1 MAYDNNQEDF
11 PLPKGNQNTS
21 DRKTSNLLPKYFRTP
36 TNTKFLHSTLDQLL
50 NPGTVEK
57 ISAFYGRKTAKA
69 FEIQDNYINEVSDD
83 RQNYQFE
90 PVVVRRDNLN
100 NVVFYKDYVDYINQI
115 KSLSGNVDN
124 HSVLNSQE
132 YYSWNPNID
141 WDKFVNFREYYWLTS
156 GPEVITITGIQ
167 QQIQS
172 TYTVRL
178 ADNLDNYAYVLSP
191 DGLTQNATIKL
202 FKGITYRFDI
212 DTPGMP
218 FTIRTARI
226 LQDSYLYNEGVDQQ
240 NVEQGTIIFTVGV
253 NTPDTLYYV
262 SANDINAYGL
272 IQIDEIIENS
282 EINVEKEIIG
292 KKSFTLTNGLSLS
305 NGMKINFKGNVTP
318 AKYAQ
323 NEWYVEGV
331 GESIQLINEQDFS
344 VPNDIADETLD
355 PFDDKDGFDKDA
367 YDIDD
372 ITADSKDYIVIKKN
386 SLDKNPWT
394 RANKWVHKSVLQA
407 VADYK
412 NITLDVNENL
422 RAKRPIIEFDNGLKL
437 YKFGSVA
444 KPYVDV
450 VDTFTKDVFSDI
462 EGATGY
468 NVDGVDLVDGMRLLV
483 TADPD
488 ILVKNRIFTVK
499 IINFGGD
506 GDPTNKQIS
515 LIEPTDSAPLENEVV
530 LVTNGIVNQGKMF
543 YYDGAS
549 WKEAQ
554 AKTAVNQTPLFDVF
568 DDEGDSF
575 SNSVKYLSTNFL
587 GNKVFSYRVGTGT
600 NDVELGFPLA
610 YRNVN
615 NVGDIVFDF
624 NLLSET
630 FDYQSQDTLVTQSTD
645 IGFLKRYSDRTTFKY
660 VHGWTKAKNFSKQ
673 MVIRQYIASEQV
685 NDFAV
690 DVYNNSGLLNDLILK
705 VYVDNKLLD
714 SNEYQTVSINN
725 ILYVRLNNDL
735 NSDQSIILKT
745 HSDVVK
751 NNQGYYEI
759 PINLESNPLN
769 DNLNDFTFGEVV
781 NHVDSIIEQLNSFEG
796 VNPGSN
802 NLRDLG
808 NLTAYGTKFVQHS
821 APINL
826 SLYHITEKQ
835 VNVVKSVSF
844 AQKEY
849 DKFKKTFLQVAENSG
864 FSGTVREHVDE
875 IMKIINKDKNSNMP
889 FYFSDMV
896 PYGAAKKL
904 TFKVYDNSNI
914 YFALSQQFSMAQL
927 NTKAVQVYLNG
938 EQLYHKINYEFNS
951 DNFCVINTALAVNDL
966 VEIYEYE
973 STNGNYV
980 PSTPTKLGLYPRYKP
995 QIYTDHTLINPVDVI
1010 QGHDGSIIVA
1020 YGDYRDELLLEL
1032 EKRIYN
1038 NIKIEYNKDIRNI
1051 FDFVPGEFRNTGYK
1065 TSNIDQSMSADFIK
1079 WNSMVG
1085 TLDYTNNFFYDG
1097 SNSFTFNHSHMLSF
1111 AGTPLLGFWRA
1122 IYKQAYDTD
1131 RPHSHPWEM
1140 LGFSEQPTWWNTVYG
1155 PAPYTSDNLILW
1167 EDLQNGVIR
1176 EPGKKVVYDS
1186 RFVRPDLLNHLP
1198 VDEDGELLSPVNSNY
1213 AKNLILT
1220 LSSKQFKFGDQ
1231 APVENAWRRS
1241 SNYPFALLKSML
1253 LNRPA
1258 HTMGVNFDA
1267 SRIVKNITD
1276 EIIYTTT
1283 KKRITLKDLVFP
1295 NSRTDENYVLTSG
1308 LVNYISNYIKTDV
1321 LTKYADYQNT
1331 LTELTQQLGFK
1342 VKGFTEKEKF
1352 KLLLD
1357 SRSPLNQSNVFV
1369 PEENY
1374 DIHLNSSS
1382 PIDVLVYSAVI
1393 VEKLPEGFSVKG
1405 YDLTLPEFK
1414 YFAPIKKQNDSVKK
1428 VGGVSKSYV
1437 NWISNKVYGAGQIVQ
1452 YQNQFYQ
1459 AERDHLSGSKFDS
1472 SKFVKLSAL
1481 PIEGGITAVFS
1492 RNFEKET
1499 SVLNYGTVLSTQQ
1512 HVVDFLLG
1520 YSKYLESKGFVFDN
1534 FNQKINAVENWNLSA
1549 QEFMFWTTQ
1558 NWKAGAVLSL
1568 SPAANKIQLK
1578 TSFSVA
1584 DNVFDNFYDY
1594 AVLKADGIKISKE
1607 KLSVVRQNNDFTLSV
1622 KNTSDGIYFV
1632 KIPLIQKE
1640 HVVLIDN
1647 VTVFNDVIYDFAAGY
1662 RQDRIKVIGYVV
1674 GNWNGSLNVPGFM
1687 YDEVKISEW
1696 QPFTDYSMSD
1706 VVKYKQ
1712 FYYSANLNITGSS
1725 TFDFDQWTKLSEKP
1739 VSTLKPNFEYKTN
1752 QFGDFYDL
1760 DTDNFD
1766 VEQQKLAQHLIG
1778 YQKREYLQNIINDD
1792 VAQYKFYQGFLQDKG
1807 TKNALEKLFN
1817 SLASANKDSI
1827 EFYEEWAIRTGQYGA
1842 ATGFDEVEYVLDE
1855 KQFKL
1860 NPQPIKLTND
1870 LNPIDPDFVY
1880 RIKSDETYLKSEN
1893 YNHNPFPEKNILEKY
1908 IKTAG
1913 FVDPNDVDFVLKNY
1927 DDILSIDTAKLKFDQ
1942 YVWIGFFKQSWQ
1954 VYKHIKTDYKVLSV
1968 TEANNLVTVVTD
1980 LYSNVSVDDII
1991 SVSIPQ
1997 QNSKQLFKV
2006 KTVSLDQIVCH
2017 KNGNTVLTV
2026 NDGSSYGYLGTFAS
2040 NKLSNLESINAKAKD
2055 SGGFKNNDLF
2065 WVEDD
2070 NNAEWV
2076 TLKNNKV
2083 WQNHQQIVNFNTDS
2097 MASYGTAMGVDGSNN
2112 VMAVSD
2118 LNLGIY
2124 IYKRGSDSGQFTL
2137 RQVID
2142 VPQNIWTGNADFGA
2156 SLDISADGKYIVVG
2170 APKASQVRSYY
2181 KGNYSTITAYD
2192 VDDIVKHKEQ
2202 LWKVVNPV
2210 LGQDPSVD
2218 FTTFDAASFWSE
2230 VEFDAG
2236 INVYPTIKQMITGNY
2251 SIAGVS
2257 TDHLLIRAGTQ
2268 QYRGSAVGDTLVL
2281 YWNNLTTEYP
2291 TGNTPFNGTATGI
2304 DKTFIDGSHTIQ
2316 EKVDEIINIDLTLLT
2331 PTVGDTLSTE
2341 DADGEVVYV
2350 FSQGTQSIIY
2360 LSNVNGNFA
2369 DSDQIKL
2376 GVFPVGDYTR
2386 VIAEDYDLTL
2396 AGWWLINIPSPGTV
2410 SAQADSKKSLVIRD
2424 IIKAGDPRSAQLYFN
2439 SLDTQVSQTLSV
2451 PTISTEAS
2459 QISIL
2464 SYRANFNVLDD
2475 LTSTEIPSATVPLS
2489 ILDSRYMI
2497 RAPKLLSDTKT
2508 AGNTVGVWL
2517 NTIRTGAP
2525 LTVYEPTDLDLTF
2538 VDINDDQKLIDD
2550 VWDGFLQTQAVP
2562 DGLGKFYI
2570 PSIGDTVQDAA
2581 TSNSAEVTYVKVIAF
2596 NILQIYIK
2604 NKTGAFSLGS
2614 EFGAPANLTLIGSPN
2629 RTVGVIQRSELGDA
2643 VVGKLFVFD
2652 HGSVLQPTTNSAY
2665 HYVNDLEYYL
2675 YDEITQDGVS
2685 RAASVPSRI
2694 NRDYQQVFNIPAGLG
2709 YTSALTNQGL
2719 FLVYERL
2726 TNGNYA
2732 LTSSYLVP
2740 EMNNGTNLGLK
2751 TVLRQH
2757 NAVTTLYVSS
2767 AATLTDTG
2775 KIYFIKKS
2783 STQNWNLS
2791 VDPNYT
2797 GLFDTNSV
2805 YRTNDLIAYNDII
2818 YKSLTNQGPSSFVST
2833 FWQPQTEGIDYQ
2845 GYVPHDPND
2854 DSTPTLEGDSTIN
2867 ISQLQNFGSA
2877 FDVNDSG
2884 SVLAVSVIDFID
2896 SSSPTQNKVVIY
2908 RLVNGRYQY
2917 SQTLI
2922 SPDSGEDNTDFANAV
2937 AVSNDGMF
2945 IAVGSPQA
2953 DQTATDGGVV
2963 YVFKQTNGVYVNT
2976 QTLTSPQPQTTE
2988 KFGTNLDFDGDT
3000 LAISSLN
3007 GDMEINFSLD
3017 NNNTYFD
3024 AGATTFN
3031 NKLLD
3036 TGSVY
3041 VYENFNNVFVF
3052 ADEFSVNDQDLV
3064 NFGKNIKIN
3073 NNHVYA
3079 SLSNYLNDHSSP
3091 YTEGLIFD
3099 FRKPNLTQTWNAH
3112 KTPVMSVDVDKI
3124 KEIFLYN
3131 TKNNKLLQKLD
3142 YIDPIQGK
3150 IAGIAEQELYYKTYY
3165 DPAVYTVG
3173 ISGLSIDAQ
3182 NSWHKEQVGRLWWD
3196 LSTVKF
3202 YDANQGNIIFTTNY
3216 WNKIFPGSS
3225 IDVYEWVESKY
3236 LPTEWNNLSDTKQGI
3251 VLGISGTTKYNNSV
3265 YVSKQVYDFISN
3277 SFSNRYYYW
3286 VKNKKTLPNTDNR
3299 KLSAYEVFQLIEDPK
3314 KQGYKFVSLLSK
3326 NQFAVNNIDNFLENK
3341 DIAINFKIW
3350 TIKNQDIN
3358 IHNEFQLISEGIPYS
3373 KPKKEI
3379 EAVWFN
3385 SLIGYDEQF
3394 RSVPDENLSFKYKY
3408 GTLRKPRQGWFV
3420 NRIEALKQV
3429 IERVNAVCKTN
3440 LITDTRDISRLNEF
3454 EESPSTITRLYDLT
3468 KDTLADLSFVG
3479 TANIEQA
3486 VLIPVIQNN
3495 KIVDVSIVNPG
3506 RGYRVIPTYKIID
3519 SSGSGAE
3526 LEFEI
3531 NISGQITSV
3540 TVNKQGSNYS
3550 ANTRIEVRKFSVLI
3564 QSDSKIGNKWS
3575 IHQWD
3580 ADLLEWQRILSQKY
3594 NVNQHWSYD
3603 DWYSVGYSKFTEV
3616 NHTVSDSYKLL
3627 LINDEL
3633 GDIVKIENVGTGGW
3647 VLLEKID
3654 NQNDV
3659 DYTINYKTIGR
3670 QNGTVQFS
3678 NSLYDFSQST
3688 VGFNSTSYDVT
3699 VYDNQPITETRI
3711 ILETLRDNIFVD
3723 ELEVEYNKLFF
3734 SSLRYVFSEQSF
3746 VDWAFKTS
3754 FVKAQHNVGELNQR
3768 VVYKNDNLS
3777 NYQDYIN
3784 EVKPYKTKV
3793 REYISAYESI
3803 DNSRVNV
3810 TDFDLPATY
3819 DPVSKK
3825 IVVSYAK
3832 VINDQIANS
3841 NITSIYPNKHWLDNV
3856 GFKVTTIKISNVGSG
3871 YLGTPTITITGGGGT
3886 GATAKAFV
3894 SNGRLTHIQIVDS
3907 GSGYLSAPTVNI
3919 SGSLSTTGVAGQA
3932 VAILGDSLIKSTHIR
3947 VKFDRTTGT
3956 LLISNLTRTETFV
3969 GTGNQL
3975 TYSLKWPI
3983 NLKSSKVKVIVN
3995 QRPALFS
4002 EYVYSNE
4009 EDNTKSYLRTQGR
4022 VTFEQPPALGS
4033 AIQIQYEIDANV
4045 LQTQDR
4051 VNHLYEPITGML
4063 GNDLAQLI
4071 EGIDY
4076 GGVEVRSLS
4085 FGGGTGWDSE
4095 PYFTTTWDTYD
4106 TTYEDEVFRLDGST
4120 NTFNLSQ
4127 ALSAGAIYNIYK
4139 NGVRIDD
4146 PNYGTAQPVTNPNAL
4161 MKTIQGD
4168 GSTTVIQID
4177 EQLIPTVANDLI
4189 VIRKSTSDGSFLPD
4203 PDAYDTLL
4211 QGGDLAYNTATGILS
4226 QDIIV
4231 DGDGFVTPTTSKG
4244 PEELVPGQVLDTV
4257 DIQVYDRS
4265 GETGSRINS
4274 YNYLGDSSTSV
4285 FAIDSL
4291 PQSQEGVFVKVNNQ
4305 ILDNSAFTTNFANK
4319 TVVLNSVPANNAQI
4333 NIITMSMNGEK
4344 IVDTD
4349 VFTGDGSTFIFVT
4362 RAKFNINQSSFVKVN
4377 GQTATYVLE
4386 ETDSGYQYVNKTLIR
4401 FAVPPAVGSVITYV
4415 IYSSVNKTFSEVTY
4429 DEFTGDGSTIV
4440 YDLSQTPFN
4449 QEPLTHNVIVK
4460 VGNNILNA
4468 GYNERFNVTAVREY
4482 TLKSWQQ
4489 PFGSVLRTDVRAFLN
4504 GVELNSVEY
4513 RWESSNSSVVLEAGI
4528 GTVGD
4533 ILKVYVIS
4541 DGDYVIGGSGGYTL
4555 TLDTAPTLGQTI
4567 KVWQFTNHDV
4577 LQIERTNYDIIAR
4590 DTLVVDSNNYFEYQ
4604 NLTNGIVRLRQSAV
4618 DAQYVWVAINGTVLS
4633 PSVDY
4638 KVSNDQQTLKIKS
4651 TIQANDVIDIIHFT
4665 APKYVSKFGFRQFK
4679 DMLNR
4684 THYKRLGNDNKYYLT
4699 QTLYWYS
4706 QEIFLSD
4713 TVGLTEPNVSLGRPG
4728 VLFIDGERIEYFLLF
4743 ADRVGQLRRGTL
4755 GTGVKND
4762 YESGTEVFDQSAFQ
4776 TVPYKDETITEIFTS
4791 DGSTENITLSWIP
4804 QSVNE
4809 FEVFVAGRR
4818 LRKNSIRSYN
4828 ATLGMDSPEA
4838 DVILPAEFSVS
4849 GTSTICTLL
4858 VAPPVNTKI
4867 IVVRRIGKLWNNS
4880 TPLSQT
4886 ENDIA
4891 RFLRAKEVSLP
4902 Q

>member
-331 GESIQLINEQDFS
+331 GESIQLINEQDFA
-344 VPNDIADETLD
+344 VPNDIADETLES
-355 PFDDKDGFDKDA
+355 FDDLGFDKNT
-367 YDIDD
+367 YDIED

-488 ILVKNRIFTVK
+488 ILVKNRIFIVK

-530 LVTNGIVNQGKMF
+530 LVTNGTVNQGKMF
-543 YYDGAS
+543 YYDGTS

-600 NDVELGFPLA
+600 NDIELGFPLA

-705 VYVDNKLLD
+705 VYLDNKLLD

-745 HSDVVK
+745 HSDAVK

-951 DNFCVINTALAVNDL
+951 DNFCVINTALAENDL

-973 STNGNYV
+973 NTNGNYV

-995 QIYTDHTLINPVDVI
+995 EIYTDHTLINPVDVI

-1176 EPGKKVVYDS
+1176 EPDKKVVYDP
-1186 RFVRPDLLNHLP
+1186 RFVRTDLLNHLP
-1198 VDEDGELLSPVNSNY
+1198 VNEDGELLSPINSNY

-1295 NSRTDENYVLTSG
+1295 NNRTDENYVLTSG

-1414 YFAPIKKQNDSVKK
+1414 YFVPIKKQNDSVKK

-1437 NWISNKVYGAGQIVQ
+1437 SWISNKVYGAGQIVQ

-1459 AERDHLSGSKFDS
+1459 TERDHLSGSKFDS
-1472 SKFVKLSAL
+1472 SKFVKLSSL

-1499 SVLNYGTVLSTQQ
+1499 SVLNYGTVLPTQQ

-1558 NWKAGAVLSL
+1558 NWKTGAVLSL

-2097 MASYGTAMGVDGSNN
+2097 MASYGTAMSVDGSNN

-2192 VDDIVKHKEQ
+2192 VGDIVKHKEQ

-2236 INVYPTIKQMITGNY
+2236 TNVYPTIKQMITGNY

-2257 TDHLLIRAGTQ
+2257 TDHLLIRAGTD

-2304 DKTFIDGSHTIQ
+2304 DKTFIDGAHTIQ

-2424 IIKAGDPRSAQLYFN
+2424 IIKAGDPRTAFLYFN
-2439 SLDTQVSQTLSV
+2439 SLDTQQSQSV
-2451 PTISTEAS
+2451 LPTIITPAS
-2459 QISIL
+2459 Q
-2464 SYRANFNVLDD
+2464 
-2475 LTSTEIPSATVPLS
+2475 LS
-2489 ILDSRYMI
+2489 ILTYDKQFTIPGYSAFTGSIDDSRYLI
-2497 RAPKLLSDTKT
+2497 RAPKAMSDVLPT
-2508 AGNTVGVWL
+2508 ATYDEVGVWF
-2517 NTIRTGAP
+2517 NTIQTGVP
-2525 LTVYEPTDLDLTF
+2525 LSVTEPTALDLPF
-2538 VDINDDQKLIDD
+2538 EDLNGVKEIID
-2550 VWDGFLQTQAVP
+2550 VWNGFLRVLAQP
-2562 DGLGKFYI
+2562 DGLGTFYV
-2570 PSIGDTVQDAA
+2570 PTVGDTVQDSA
-2581 TSNSAEVTYVKVIAF
+2581 TGSQAEVTYVKVVGF
-2596 NILQIYIK
+2596 NVLQIYVK
-2604 NKTGAFSLGS
+2604 NKTGSFSAGTD
-2614 EFGAPANLTLIGSPN
+2614 FGIPVNLTLIGTPN
-2629 RTVGVIQRSELGDA
+2629 RTVGVIQRSELEDA
-2643 VVGKLFVFD
+2643 VVGSLFVFD
-2652 HGSVLQPTTNSAY
+2652 QGSALVPTSNSAY
-2665 HYVNDLEYYL
+2665 HYLNGLEYYL
-2675 YDEITQDGVS
+2675 YQDITQDGVS

-2694 NRDYQQVFNIPAGLG
+2694 NRDYEQVFNIPAGLG

-2740 EMNNGTNLGLK
+2740 NMNNGTNLGLK

-2767 AATLTDTG
+2767 AATATDTG
-2775 KIYFIKKS
+2775 KIYFVKKS

-2797 GLFDTNSV
+2797 GLFDISSV
-2805 YRTNDLIAYNDII
+2805 YRTNDLIAYNNII
-2818 YKSLTNQGPSSFVST
+2818 YKSLTNQGPSNFVST

-2867 ISQLQNFGSA
+2867 ISQLQNFGST

-3017 NNNTYFD
+3017 TNNTYFD

-3036 TGSVY
+3036 TGSIY

-3286 VKNKKTLPNTDNR
+3286 VKNKKTLPNIDSR

-3341 DIAINFKIW
+3341 DTAINFKIW

-3429 IERVNAVCKTN
+3429 IERANAICKIN

-3506 RGYRVIPTYKIID
+3506 RGYRVVPTYKIID
-3519 SSGSGAE
+3519 SSGAGSGAE

-3550 ANTRIEVRKFSVLI
+3550 DNTRIEVRKFSVLI
-3564 QSDSKIGNKWS
+3564 QSDSEIGNKWS

-3594 NVNQHWSYD
+3594 NVNQHWNYD

-3654 NQNDV
+3654 NQHDV

-3678 NSLYDFSQST
+3678 NSLYNFSQST

-3841 NITSIYPNKHWLDNV
+3841 NITSTYPNKHWLDNV

-4127 ALSAGAIYNIYK
+4127 ALSAGSIYNIYK

-4168 GSTTVIQID
+4168 GSTTVIQIN
-4177 EQLIPTVANDLI
+4177 EQLIPTVANDVI

-4211 QGGDLAYNTATGILS
+4211 TGGDLAYNTATGILS

-4274 YNYLGDSSTSV
+4274 YNYLGNGSTAV

-4305 ILDNSAFTTNFANK
+4305 ILDNSDFTTNFVNK

-4333 NIITMSMNGEK
+4333 NIITMSINGEK

-4401 FAVPPAVGSVITYV
+4401 FAVPPAAGSVITYV
-4415 IYSSVNKTFSEVTY
+4415 IYSSVSKTFSEVTY

-4440 YDLSQTPFN
+4440 YDLNQTPFN

-4482 TLKSWQQ
+4482 ALKSWQQ

-4513 RWESSNSSVVLEAGI
+4513 RWESANSSVVLETGI

-4541 DGDYVIGGSGGYTL
+4541 DGDYVIEGSGGYTL

-4699 QTLYWYS
+4699 QTLHWYS
-4706 QEIFLSD
+4706 QEILLSD

-4755 GTGVKND
+4755 GTGVKNN

-4818 LRKNSIRSYN
+4818 LRKNSIRSYD

-4838 DVILPAEFSVS
+4838 DVILPAEFNVS

>member
-1 MAYDNNQEDF
+1 
-11 PLPKGNQNTS
+11 
-21 DRKTSNLLPKYFRTP
+21 
-36 TNTKFLHSTLDQLL
+36 
-50 NPGTVEK
+50 
-57 ISAFYGRKTAKA
+57 
-69 FEIQDNYINEVSDD
+69 
-83 RQNYQFE
+83 
-90 PVVVRRDNLN
+90 
-100 NVVFYKDYVDYINQI
+100 
-115 KSLSGNVDN
+115 
-124 HSVLNSQE
+124 
-132 YYSWNPNID
+132 
-141 WDKFVNFREYYWLTS
+141 
-156 GPEVITITGIQ
+156 
-167 QQIQS
+167 
-172 TYTVRL
+172 
-178 ADNLDNYAYVLSP
+178 
-191 DGLTQNATIKL
+191 
-202 FKGITYRFDI
+202 
-212 DTPGMP
+212 
-218 FTIRTARI
+218 
-226 LQDSYLYNEGVDQQ
+226 
-240 NVEQGTIIFTVGV
+240 
-253 NTPDTLYYV
+253 
-262 SANDINAYGL
+262 
-272 IQIDEIIENS
+272 
-282 EINVEKEIIG
+282 
-292 KKSFTLTNGLSLS
+292 
-305 NGMKINFKGNVTP
+305 
-318 AKYAQ
+318 
-323 NEWYVEGV
+323 
-331 GESIQLINEQDFS
+331 
-344 VPNDIADETLD
+344 
-355 PFDDKDGFDKDA
+355 
-367 YDIDD
+367 
-372 ITADSKDYIVIKKN
+372 
-386 SLDKNPWT
+386 
-394 RANKWVHKSVLQA
+394 
-407 VADYK
+407 
-412 NITLDVNENL
+412 
-422 RAKRPIIEFDNGLKL
+422 
-437 YKFGSVA
+437 
-444 KPYVDV
+444 
-450 VDTFTKDVFSDI
+450 
-462 EGATGY
+462 
-468 NVDGVDLVDGMRLLV
+468 
-483 TADPD
+483 
-488 ILVKNRIFTVK
+488 
-499 IINFGGD
+499 
-506 GDPTNKQIS
+506 
-515 LIEPTDSAPLENEVV
+515 
-530 LVTNGIVNQGKMF
+530 
-543 YYDGAS
+543 
-549 WKEAQ
+549 
-554 AKTAVNQTPLFDVF
+554 
-568 DDEGDSF
+568 
-575 SNSVKYLSTNFL
+575 
-587 GNKVFSYRVGTGT
+587 
-600 NDVELGFPLA
+600 
-610 YRNVN
+610 
-615 NVGDIVFDF
+615 
-624 NLLSET
+624 
-630 FDYQSQDTLVTQSTD
+630 
-645 IGFLKRYSDRTTFKY
+645 
-660 VHGWTKAKNFSKQ
+660 
-673 MVIRQYIASEQV
+673 
-685 NDFAV
+685 
-690 DVYNNSGLLNDLILK
+690 
-705 VYVDNKLLD
+705 
-714 SNEYQTVSINN
+714 
-725 ILYVRLNNDL
+725 
-735 NSDQSIILKT
+735 
-745 HSDVVK
+745 
-751 NNQGYYEI
+751 
-759 PINLESNPLN
+759 
-769 DNLNDFTFGEVV
+769 
-781 NHVDSIIEQLNSFEG
+781 
-796 VNPGSN
+796 
-802 NLRDLG
+802 
-808 NLTAYGTKFVQHS
+808 
-821 APINL
+821 
-826 SLYHITEKQ
+826 
-835 VNVVKSVSF
+835 
-844 AQKEY
+844 
-849 DKFKKTFLQVAENSG
+849 
-864 FSGTVREHVDE
+864 
-875 IMKIINKDKNSNMP
+875 
-889 FYFSDMV
+889 
-896 PYGAAKKL
+896 
-904 TFKVYDNSNI
+904 
-914 YFALSQQFSMAQL
+914 
-927 NTKAVQVYLNG
+927 
-938 EQLYHKINYEFNS
+938 
-951 DNFCVINTALAVNDL
+951 
-966 VEIYEYE
+966 
-973 STNGNYV
+973 
-980 PSTPTKLGLYPRYKP
+980 
-995 QIYTDHTLINPVDVI
+995 
-1010 QGHDGSIIVA
+1010 
-1020 YGDYRDELLLEL
+1020 
-1032 EKRIYN
+1032 
-1038 NIKIEYNKDIRNI
+1038 
-1051 FDFVPGEFRNTGYK
+1051 
-1065 TSNIDQSMSADFIK
+1065 
-1079 WNSMVG
+1079 
-1085 TLDYTNNFFYDG
+1085 
-1097 SNSFTFNHSHMLSF
+1097 
-1111 AGTPLLGFWRA
+1111 
-1122 IYKQAYDTD
+1122 
-1131 RPHSHPWEM
+1131 
-1140 LGFSEQPTWWNTVYG
+1140 VYG

-1176 EPGKKVVYDS
+1176 EPGKKVVYDP
-1186 RFVRPDLLNHLP
+1186 RFVRTDLLNHLP
-1198 VDEDGELLSPVNSNY
+1198 VNEDGELLSPINSNY

-1437 NWISNKVYGAGQIVQ
+1437 SWISNKVYGAGQIVQ

-1472 SKFVKLSAL
+1472 SKFVKLSSL

-1499 SVLNYGTVLSTQQ
+1499 SVLNYGTVLPTQQ

-1534 FNQKINAVENWNLSA
+1534 FNQEINAVENWNLSA

-1558 NWKAGAVLSL
+1558 NWKSGAVLSL

-1712 FYYSANLNITGSS
+1712 FYYSANLNVTGSS

-1913 FVDPNDVDFVLKNY
+1913 FVDPNDVDFILKNY

-2026 NDGSSYGYLGTFAS
+2026 NDGSSHGYLGTFVS
-2040 NKLSNLESINAKAKD
+2040 NKLSNLESINAKAQD

-2097 MASYGTAMGVDGSNN
+2097 MASYGTAMSVDGSNN

-2192 VDDIVKHKEQ
+2192 VGDIVKHKEQ

-2236 INVYPTIKQMITGNY
+2236 TNVYPTIKQMITGNY
-2251 SIAGVS
+2251 SVAGVS
-2257 TDHLLIRAGTQ
+2257 TDHLLIRAGSQ

-2304 DKTFIDGSHTIQ
+2304 DKTFIDGAHTIQ

-2396 AGWWLINIPSPGTV
+2396 TGWWLINIPSPGTV

-2424 IIKAGDPRSAQLYFN
+2424 IIKAGDPRTAFLYFN
-2439 SLDTQVSQTLSV
+2439 SLDTQQSQSV
-2451 PTISTEAS
+2451 LPTIITPAS
-2459 QISIL
+2459 Q
-2464 SYRANFNVLDD
+2464 
-2475 LTSTEIPSATVPLS
+2475 LS
-2489 ILDSRYMI
+2489 ILTYDKQFTIPGYSAFTGSIDDSRYLI
-2497 RAPKLLSDTKT
+2497 RAPKAMSDVLPT
-2508 AGNTVGVWL
+2508 ATYDEVGVWF
-2517 NTIRTGAP
+2517 NTIQTGVP
-2525 LTVYEPTDLDLTF
+2525 LSVTEPTALDLPF
-2538 VDINDDQKLIDD
+2538 EDLNGVKEIID
-2550 VWDGFLQTQAVP
+2550 VWNGFLRVLAQP
-2562 DGLGKFYI
+2562 DGLGTFYV
-2570 PSIGDTVQDAA
+2570 PTVGDTVQDDA
-2581 TSNSAEVTYVKVIAF
+2581 TGSQAEVTYVKVVGF
-2596 NILQIYIK
+2596 NVLQIYVK
-2604 NKTGAFSLGS
+2604 NKTGSFSVGTD
-2614 EFGAPANLTLIGSPN
+2614 FGPPVNLTLIGTPN
-2629 RTVGVIQRSELGDA
+2629 RTVGVIQRSELEDA
-2643 VVGKLFVFD
+2643 VVGSLFVFD
-2652 HGSVLQPTTNSAY
+2652 QGSALVPTSNSAY
-2665 HYVNDLEYYL
+2665 HFINGLEYYL
-2675 YDEITQDGVS
+2675 YQDITQDGVS

-2694 NRDYQQVFNIPAGLG
+2694 NRDYEQVFNIPAGLG

-2719 FLVYERL
+2719 FLIYERL

-2740 EMNNGTNLGLK
+2740 NMNNGTNLGLK
-2751 TVLRQH
+2751 TILRQH

-2767 AATLTDTG
+2767 AATATDTG
-2775 KIYFIKKS
+2775 KIYFVKKS

-2797 GLFDTNSV
+2797 GLFDISSV
-2805 YRTNDLIAYNDII
+2805 YRTNDLIAYNNII

-2867 ISQLQNFGSA
+2867 ISQLQNFGST

-3017 NNNTYFD
+3017 TNNTYFD

-3036 TGSVY
+3036 TGSIY

-3236 LPTEWNNLSDTKQGI
+3236 LPTEWNNLSETKQGI

-3286 VKNKKTLPNTDNR
+3286 VKNKKTLPNIDSR

-3394 RSVPDENLSFKYKY
+3394 RSVPDEDLSFKYKY

-3429 IERVNAVCKTN
+3429 IERANAVCKTN

-3506 RGYRVIPTYKIID
+3506 RGYRVVPTYKIID
-3519 SSGSGAE
+3519 SPGTGSGAE

-3564 QSDSKIGNKWS
+3564 QSDSEISNKWS

-3678 NSLYDFSQST
+3678 NSLYNFSQST

-3832 VINDQIANS
+3832 VINDQITNS
-3841 NITSIYPNKHWLDNV
+3841 NITSTYPNKHWLDNV

-3956 LLISNLTRTETFV
+3956 LLISNLTKTETFV

-4022 VTFEQPPALGS
+4022 ITFEQPPALGS

-4051 VNHLYEPITGML
+4051 VNHLYEPTVGML

-4168 GSTTVIQID
+4168 GSTTVIQIN
-4177 EQLIPTVANDLI
+4177 EQLIPTVANDVI

-4285 FAIDSL
+4285 FAIDAL

-4305 ILDNSAFTTNFANK
+4305 ILDNSSFTTNFANK

-4401 FAVPPAVGSVITYV
+4401 FAVPPAAGSVITYV
-4415 IYSSVNKTFSEVTY
+4415 IYSSVSKTFSEVTY

-4482 TLKSWQQ
+4482 ALKSWQQ

-4513 RWESSNSSVVLEAGI
+4513 RWESVNSSVVLEAGI

-4567 KVWQFTNHDV
+4567 KVWQFTNHDM

-4638 KVSNDQQTLKIKS
+4638 KVFNDQQTLKIKS

-4699 QTLYWYS
+4699 QTLHWYS
-4706 QEIFLSD
+4706 QEILLSD

-4755 GTGVKND
+4755 GTGVKNN
-4762 YESGTEVFDQSAFQ
+4762 YEIGTEVFDQSAFQ

>member
-11 PLPKGNQNTS
+11 PLPKDNQNTS

-331 GESIQLINEQDFS
+331 GESIQLTNEQDFA

-355 PFDDKDGFDKDA
+355 PFDDKDGFDKNT

-705 VYVDNKLLD
+705 VYVDNKLLN

-875 IMKIINKDKNSNMP
+875 IMKIINKDKNNNMP

-951 DNFCVINTALAVNDL
+951 DNFCVINTALAENDL

-1140 LGFSEQPTWWNTVYG
+1140 LGFSEQPTWWDTVYG

-1176 EPGKKVVYDS
+1176 EPGKKVVYDP
-1186 RFVRPDLLNHLP
+1186 RFVRTDLLNHLP

-1459 AERDHLSGSKFDS
+1459 TERDHLSGSKFDS

-1558 NWKAGAVLSL
+1558 NWKSGAVLSL

-1687 YDEVKISEW
+1687 YDEVKISDW

-1739 VSTLKPNFEYKTN
+1739 VST
-1752 QFGDFYDL
+1752 
-1760 DTDNFD
+1760 
-1766 VEQQKLAQHLIG
+1766 
-1778 YQKREYLQNIINDD
+1778 
-1792 VAQYKFYQGFLQDKG
+1792 
-1807 TKNALEKLFN
+1807 
-1817 SLASANKDSI
+1817 
-1827 EFYEEWAIRTGQYGA
+1827 
-1842 ATGFDEVEYVLDE
+1842 
-1855 KQFKL
+1855 
-1860 NPQPIKLTND
+1860 
-1870 LNPIDPDFVY
+1870 
-1880 RIKSDETYLKSEN
+1880 
-1893 YNHNPFPEKNILEKY
+1893 
-1908 IKTAG
+1908 
-1913 FVDPNDVDFVLKNY
+1913 
-1927 DDILSIDTAKLKFDQ
+1927 
-1942 YVWIGFFKQSWQ
+1942 
-1954 VYKHIKTDYKVLSV
+1954 
-1968 TEANNLVTVVTD
+1968 
-1980 LYSNVSVDDII
+1980 
-1991 SVSIPQ
+1991 
-1997 QNSKQLFKV
+1997 
-2006 KTVSLDQIVCH
+2006 
-2017 KNGNTVLTV
+2017 
-2026 NDGSSYGYLGTFAS
+2026 
-2040 NKLSNLESINAKAKD
+2040 
-2055 SGGFKNNDLF
+2055 
-2065 WVEDD
+2065 
-2070 NNAEWV
+2070 
-2076 TLKNNKV
+2076 
-2083 WQNHQQIVNFNTDS
+2083 
-2097 MASYGTAMGVDGSNN
+2097 
-2112 VMAVSD
+2112 
-2118 LNLGIY
+2118 
-2124 IYKRGSDSGQFTL
+2124 
-2137 RQVID
+2137 
-2142 VPQNIWTGNADFGA
+2142 
-2156 SLDISADGKYIVVG
+2156 
-2170 APKASQVRSYY
+2170 
-2181 KGNYSTITAYD
+2181 
-2192 VDDIVKHKEQ
+2192 
-2202 LWKVVNPV
+2202 
-2210 LGQDPSVD
+2210 
-2218 FTTFDAASFWSE
+2218 
-2230 VEFDAG
+2230 
-2236 INVYPTIKQMITGNY
+2236 
-2251 SIAGVS
+2251 
-2257 TDHLLIRAGTQ
+2257 
-2268 QYRGSAVGDTLVL
+2268 
-2281 YWNNLTTEYP
+2281 
-2291 TGNTPFNGTATGI
+2291 
-2304 DKTFIDGSHTIQ
+2304 
-2316 EKVDEIINIDLTLLT
+2316 
-2331 PTVGDTLSTE
+2331 
-2341 DADGEVVYV
+2341 
-2350 FSQGTQSIIY
+2350 
-2360 LSNVNGNFA
+2360 
-2369 DSDQIKL
+2369 
-2376 GVFPVGDYTR
+2376 
-2386 VIAEDYDLTL
+2386 
-2396 AGWWLINIPSPGTV
+2396 
-2410 SAQADSKKSLVIRD
+2410 
-2424 IIKAGDPRSAQLYFN
+2424 
-2439 SLDTQVSQTLSV
+2439 
-2451 PTISTEAS
+2451 
-2459 QISIL
+2459 
-2464 SYRANFNVLDD
+2464 
-2475 LTSTEIPSATVPLS
+2475 
-2489 ILDSRYMI
+2489 
-2497 RAPKLLSDTKT
+2497 
-2508 AGNTVGVWL
+2508 
-2517 NTIRTGAP
+2517 
-2525 LTVYEPTDLDLTF
+2525 
-2538 VDINDDQKLIDD
+2538 
-2550 VWDGFLQTQAVP
+2550 
-2562 DGLGKFYI
+2562 
-2570 PSIGDTVQDAA
+2570 
-2581 TSNSAEVTYVKVIAF
+2581 
-2596 NILQIYIK
+2596 
-2604 NKTGAFSLGS
+2604 
-2614 EFGAPANLTLIGSPN
+2614 
-2629 RTVGVIQRSELGDA
+2629 
-2643 VVGKLFVFD
+2643 
-2652 HGSVLQPTTNSAY
+2652 
-2665 HYVNDLEYYL
+2665 
-2675 YDEITQDGVS
+2675 
-2685 RAASVPSRI
+2685 
-2694 NRDYQQVFNIPAGLG
+2694 
-2709 YTSALTNQGL
+2709 
-2719 FLVYERL
+2719 
-2726 TNGNYA
+2726 
-2732 LTSSYLVP
+2732 
-2740 EMNNGTNLGLK
+2740 
-2751 TVLRQH
+2751 
-2757 NAVTTLYVSS
+2757 
-2767 AATLTDTG
+2767 
-2775 KIYFIKKS
+2775 
-2783 STQNWNLS
+2783 
-2791 VDPNYT
+2791 
-2797 GLFDTNSV
+2797 
-2805 YRTNDLIAYNDII
+2805 
-2818 YKSLTNQGPSSFVST
+2818 
-2833 FWQPQTEGIDYQ
+2833 
-2845 GYVPHDPND
+2845 
-2854 DSTPTLEGDSTIN
+2854 
-2867 ISQLQNFGSA
+2867 
-2877 FDVNDSG
+2877 
-2884 SVLAVSVIDFID
+2884 
-2896 SSSPTQNKVVIY
+2896 
-2908 RLVNGRYQY
+2908 
-2917 SQTLI
+2917 
-2922 SPDSGEDNTDFANAV
+2922 
-2937 AVSNDGMF
+2937 
-2945 IAVGSPQA
+2945 
-2953 DQTATDGGVV
+2953 
-2963 YVFKQTNGVYVNT
+2963 
-2976 QTLTSPQPQTTE
+2976 
-2988 KFGTNLDFDGDT
+2988 
-3000 LAISSLN
+3000 
-3007 GDMEINFSLD
+3007 
-3017 NNNTYFD
+3017 
-3024 AGATTFN
+3024 
-3031 NKLLD
+3031 
-3036 TGSVY
+3036 
-3041 VYENFNNVFVF
+3041 
-3052 ADEFSVNDQDLV
+3052 
-3064 NFGKNIKIN
+3064 
-3073 NNHVYA
+3073 
-3079 SLSNYLNDHSSP
+3079 
-3091 YTEGLIFD
+3091 
-3099 FRKPNLTQTWNAH
+3099 
-3112 KTPVMSVDVDKI
+3112 
-3124 KEIFLYN
+3124 
-3131 TKNNKLLQKLD
+3131 
-3142 YIDPIQGK
+3142 
-3150 IAGIAEQELYYKTYY
+3150 
-3165 DPAVYTVG
+3165 
-3173 ISGLSIDAQ
+3173 
-3182 NSWHKEQVGRLWWD
+3182 
-3196 LSTVKF
+3196 
-3202 YDANQGNIIFTTNY
+3202 
-3216 WNKIFPGSS
+3216 
-3225 IDVYEWVESKY
+3225 
-3236 LPTEWNNLSDTKQGI
+3236 
-3251 VLGISGTTKYNNSV
+3251 
-3265 YVSKQVYDFISN
+3265 
-3277 SFSNRYYYW
+3277 
-3286 VKNKKTLPNTDNR
+3286 
-3299 KLSAYEVFQLIEDPK
+3299 
-3314 KQGYKFVSLLSK
+3314 
-3326 NQFAVNNIDNFLENK
+3326 
-3341 DIAINFKIW
+3341 
-3350 TIKNQDIN
+3350 
-3358 IHNEFQLISEGIPYS
+3358 
-3373 KPKKEI
+3373 
-3379 EAVWFN
+3379 
-3385 SLIGYDEQF
+3385 
-3394 RSVPDENLSFKYKY
+3394 
-3408 GTLRKPRQGWFV
+3408 
-3420 NRIEALKQV
+3420 
-3429 IERVNAVCKTN
+3429 
-3440 LITDTRDISRLNEF
+3440 
-3454 EESPSTITRLYDLT
+3454 
-3468 KDTLADLSFVG
+3468 
-3479 TANIEQA
+3479 
-3486 VLIPVIQNN
+3486 
-3495 KIVDVSIVNPG
+3495 
-3506 RGYRVIPTYKIID
+3506 
-3519 SSGSGAE
+3519 
-3526 LEFEI
+3526 
-3531 NISGQITSV
+3531 
-3540 TVNKQGSNYS
+3540 
-3550 ANTRIEVRKFSVLI
+3550 
-3564 QSDSKIGNKWS
+3564 
-3575 IHQWD
+3575 
-3580 ADLLEWQRILSQKY
+3580 
-3594 NVNQHWSYD
+3594 
-3603 DWYSVGYSKFTEV
+3603 
-3616 NHTVSDSYKLL
+3616 
-3627 LINDEL
+3627 
-3633 GDIVKIENVGTGGW
+3633 
-3647 VLLEKID
+3647 
-3654 NQNDV
+3654 
-3659 DYTINYKTIGR
+3659 
-3670 QNGTVQFS
+3670 
-3678 NSLYDFSQST
+3678 
-3688 VGFNSTSYDVT
+3688 
-3699 VYDNQPITETRI
+3699 
-3711 ILETLRDNIFVD
+3711 
-3723 ELEVEYNKLFF
+3723 
-3734 SSLRYVFSEQSF
+3734 
-3746 VDWAFKTS
+3746 
-3754 FVKAQHNVGELNQR
+3754 
-3768 VVYKNDNLS
+3768 
-3777 NYQDYIN
+3777 
-3784 EVKPYKTKV
+3784 
-3793 REYISAYESI
+3793 
-3803 DNSRVNV
+3803 
-3810 TDFDLPATY
+3810 
-3819 DPVSKK
+3819 
-3825 IVVSYAK
+3825 
-3832 VINDQIANS
+3832 
-3841 NITSIYPNKHWLDNV
+3841 
-3856 GFKVTTIKISNVGSG
+3856 
-3871 YLGTPTITITGGGGT
+3871 
-3886 GATAKAFV
+3886 
-3894 SNGRLTHIQIVDS
+3894 
-3907 GSGYLSAPTVNI
+3907 
-3919 SGSLSTTGVAGQA
+3919 
-3932 VAILGDSLIKSTHIR
+3932 
-3947 VKFDRTTGT
+3947 
-3956 LLISNLTRTETFV
+3956 
-3969 GTGNQL
+3969 
-3975 TYSLKWPI
+3975 
-3983 NLKSSKVKVIVN
+3983 
-3995 QRPALFS
+3995 
-4002 EYVYSNE
+4002 
-4009 EDNTKSYLRTQGR
+4009 
-4022 VTFEQPPALGS
+4022 
-4033 AIQIQYEIDANV
+4033 
-4045 LQTQDR
+4045 
-4051 VNHLYEPITGML
+4051 
-4063 GNDLAQLI
+4063 
-4071 EGIDY
+4071 
-4076 GGVEVRSLS
+4076 
-4085 FGGGTGWDSE
+4085 
-4095 PYFTTTWDTYD
+4095 
-4106 TTYEDEVFRLDGST
+4106 
-4120 NTFNLSQ
+4120 
-4127 ALSAGAIYNIYK
+4127 
-4139 NGVRIDD
+4139 
-4146 PNYGTAQPVTNPNAL
+4146 
-4161 MKTIQGD
+4161 
-4168 GSTTVIQID
+4168 
-4177 EQLIPTVANDLI
+4177 
-4189 VIRKSTSDGSFLPD
+4189 
-4203 PDAYDTLL
+4203 
-4211 QGGDLAYNTATGILS
+4211 
-4226 QDIIV
+4226 
-4231 DGDGFVTPTTSKG
+4231 
-4244 PEELVPGQVLDTV
+4244 
-4257 DIQVYDRS
+4257 
-4265 GETGSRINS
+4265 
-4274 YNYLGDSSTSV
+4274 
-4285 FAIDSL
+4285 
-4291 PQSQEGVFVKVNNQ
+4291 
-4305 ILDNSAFTTNFANK
+4305 
-4319 TVVLNSVPANNAQI
+4319 
-4333 NIITMSMNGEK
+4333 
-4344 IVDTD
+4344 
-4349 VFTGDGSTFIFVT
+4349 
-4362 RAKFNINQSSFVKVN
+4362 
-4377 GQTATYVLE
+4377 
-4386 ETDSGYQYVNKTLIR
+4386 
-4401 FAVPPAVGSVITYV
+4401 
-4415 IYSSVNKTFSEVTY
+4415 
-4429 DEFTGDGSTIV
+4429 
-4440 YDLSQTPFN
+4440 
-4449 QEPLTHNVIVK
+4449 
-4460 VGNNILNA
+4460 
-4468 GYNERFNVTAVREY
+4468 
-4482 TLKSWQQ
+4482 
-4489 PFGSVLRTDVRAFLN
+4489 
-4504 GVELNSVEY
+4504 
-4513 RWESSNSSVVLEAGI
+4513 
-4528 GTVGD
+4528 
-4533 ILKVYVIS
+4533 
-4541 DGDYVIGGSGGYTL
+4541 
-4555 TLDTAPTLGQTI
+4555 
-4567 KVWQFTNHDV
+4567 
-4577 LQIERTNYDIIAR
+4577 
-4590 DTLVVDSNNYFEYQ
+4590 
-4604 NLTNGIVRLRQSAV
+4604 
-4618 DAQYVWVAINGTVLS
+4618 
-4633 PSVDY
+4633 
-4638 KVSNDQQTLKIKS
+4638 
-4651 TIQANDVIDIIHFT
+4651 
-4665 APKYVSKFGFRQFK
+4665 
-4679 DMLNR
+4679 
-4684 THYKRLGNDNKYYLT
+4684 
-4699 QTLYWYS
+4699 
-4706 QEIFLSD
+4706 
-4713 TVGLTEPNVSLGRPG
+4713 
-4728 VLFIDGERIEYFLLF
+4728 
-4743 ADRVGQLRRGTL
+4743 
-4755 GTGVKND
+4755 
-4762 YESGTEVFDQSAFQ
+4762 
-4776 TVPYKDETITEIFTS
+4776 
-4791 DGSTENITLSWIP
+4791 
-4804 QSVNE
+4804 
-4809 FEVFVAGRR
+4809 
-4818 LRKNSIRSYN
+4818 
-4828 ATLGMDSPEA
+4828 
-4838 DVILPAEFSVS
+4838 
-4849 GTSTICTLL
+4849 
-4858 VAPPVNTKI
+4858 
-4867 IVVRRIGKLWNNS
+4867 
-4880 TPLSQT
+4880 
-4886 ENDIA
+4886 
-4891 RFLRAKEVSLP
+4891 
-4902 Q
+4902 

>member
-331 GESIQLINEQDFS
+331 GESIQLINEQDFA
-344 VPNDIADETLD
+344 VPNDIADETLES
-355 PFDDKDGFDKDA
+355 FDNIGFDKNT
-367 YDIDD
+367 YDIED

-515 LIEPTDSAPLENEVV
+515 LIEPTDSEPLENEVV

-587 GNKVFSYRVGTGT
+587 GNKVFSYRVSTGT

-705 VYVDNKLLD
+705 VYVDNKLLN

-745 HSDVVK
+745 HSDAVK

-951 DNFCVINTALAVNDL
+951 DNFCVINTALAENDL

-973 STNGNYV
+973 NTNGNYV

-995 QIYTDHTLINPVDVI
+995 EIYTDHTLINPVDVI

-1198 VDEDGELLSPVNSNY
+1198 VDEDGELLSPINSNY

-1321 LTKYADYQNT
+1321 LTKYTDYQNT

-1499 SVLNYGTVLSTQQ
+1499 SVLNYGTVLPTQQ

-1558 NWKAGAVLSL
+1558 NWKSGAVLSL

-2097 MASYGTAMGVDGSNN
+2097 MASYGTAMSVDGSNN

-2192 VDDIVKHKEQ
+2192 VGDIVKHKEQ

-2236 INVYPTIKQMITGNY
+2236 TNVYPTIKQMITGNY

-2257 TDHLLIRAGTQ
+2257 TDHLLIRAGTD

-2291 TGNTPFNGTATGI
+2291 SGNTPFNGTATGI
-2304 DKTFIDGSHTIQ
+2304 DKTFIDGAHTIQ

-2331 PTVGDTLSTE
+2331 PTVGNTLSTE

-2424 IIKAGDPRSAQLYFN
+2424 IIKAGDPRTAFLYFN
-2439 SLDTQVSQTLSV
+2439 SLDTQQSQSV
-2451 PTISTEAS
+2451 LPIIITPAS
-2459 QISIL
+2459 Q
-2464 SYRANFNVLDD
+2464 
-2475 LTSTEIPSATVPLS
+2475 LS
-2489 ILDSRYMI
+2489 ILTYDKQFTIPGYSAFTGSIDDSRYLI
-2497 RAPKLLSDTKT
+2497 RAPKAMSDVLPT
-2508 AGNTVGVWL
+2508 ATYDEVGVWF
-2517 NTIRTGAP
+2517 NTIQTGVP
-2525 LTVYEPTDLDLTF
+2525 LSVTEPTALDLPF
-2538 VDINDDQKLIDD
+2538 EDLNGVKEIID
-2550 VWDGFLQTQAVP
+2550 VWNGFLRVLAQP
-2562 DGLGKFYI
+2562 DGLGTFYV
-2570 PSIGDTVQDAA
+2570 PTVGDTVQDSA
-2581 TSNSAEVTYVKVIAF
+2581 TGSQAEVTYVKVVGF
-2596 NILQIYIK
+2596 NVLQIYVK
-2604 NKTGAFSLGS
+2604 NKTGSFSAGTD
-2614 EFGAPANLTLIGSPN
+2614 FGIPVNLTLIGTPN
-2629 RTVGVIQRSELGDA
+2629 RTVGVIQRSELEDA
-2643 VVGKLFVFD
+2643 VVGSLFVFD
-2652 HGSVLQPTTNSAY
+2652 QGSALVPTSNSAY
-2665 HYVNDLEYYL
+2665 HYLNGLEYYL
-2675 YDEITQDGVS
+2675 YQDITQDGVS

-2694 NRDYQQVFNIPAGLG
+2694 NRDYEQVFNIPAGLG

-2740 EMNNGTNLGLK
+2740 NMNNGTNLGLK

-2767 AATLTDTG
+2767 AATATDTG
-2775 KIYFIKKS
+2775 KIYFVKKS

-2797 GLFDTNSV
+2797 GLFDISSV
-2805 YRTNDLIAYNDII
+2805 YRTNDLIAYNNII
-2818 YKSLTNQGPSSFVST
+2818 YKSLTNQGPSNFVST

-2867 ISQLQNFGSA
+2867 ISQLQNFGST

-3017 NNNTYFD
+3017 TNNTYFD

-3036 TGSVY
+3036 TGSIY

-3073 NNHVYA
+3073 KNHVYA

-3286 VKNKKTLPNTDNR
+3286 VKNKKTLPNIDSR

-3341 DIAINFKIW
+3341 DTAINFKIW

-3429 IERVNAVCKTN
+3429 IERANAICKIN

-3506 RGYRVIPTYKIID
+3506 RGYRVVPTYKIID
-3519 SSGSGAE
+3519 SSGAGSGAE

-3550 ANTRIEVRKFSVLI
+3550 DNTRIEVRKFSVLI
-3564 QSDSKIGNKWS
+3564 QSDSEIGNKWS

-3580 ADLLEWQRILSQKY
+3580 SDLLEWQRILSQKY

-3654 NQNDV
+3654 NQHDV

-3678 NSLYDFSQST
+3678 NSLYNFSQST

-3841 NITSIYPNKHWLDNV
+3841 NITSTYPNKHWLDNV
-3856 GFKVTTIKISNVGSG
+3856 GFKITTIKISNAGSG

-3886 GATAKAFV
+3886 GAIAKAFV
-3894 SNGRLTHIQIVDS
+3894 SNGRLTHIQIVNS

-4127 ALSAGAIYNIYK
+4127 ALSAGSIYNIYK

-4168 GSTTVIQID
+4168 GSTTVIQIN
-4177 EQLIPTVANDLI
+4177 EQLIPTVANDVI

-4211 QGGDLAYNTATGILS
+4211 TGGDLAYNTATGILS

-4274 YNYLGDSSTSV
+4274 YNYLGNGSTAV

-4305 ILDNSAFTTNFANK
+4305 ILDNSDFTTNFVNK

-4333 NIITMSMNGEK
+4333 NIITMSINGEK

-4401 FAVPPAVGSVITYV
+4401 FAVPPAAGSVITYV
-4415 IYSSVNKTFSEVTY
+4415 IYSSVSKTFSEVTY

-4440 YDLSQTPFN
+4440 YDLNQTPFN

-4482 TLKSWQQ
+4482 ALKSWQQ

-4513 RWESSNSSVVLEAGI
+4513 RWESANSSVVLETGI

-4541 DGDYVIGGSGGYTL
+4541 DGDYVIEGSGGYTL

-4699 QTLYWYS
+4699 QTLHWYS
-4706 QEIFLSD
+4706 QEILLSD

-4755 GTGVKND
+4755 GTGIKNN

-4804 QSVNE
+4804 LSVNE

-4818 LRKNSIRSYN
+4818 LRKNSISSYN

>member
-36 TNTKFLHSTLDQLL
+36 TNSKFLHSTLDQLL

-69 FEIQDNYINEVSDD
+69 FETQDNYINEVSDD

-172 TYTVRL
+172 TYTVQL

-292 KKSFTLTNGLSLS
+292 KKNFTLTNGLSLS

-331 GESIQLINEQDFS
+331 GESIQLINEQDFA
-344 VPNDIADETLD
+344 VPNDIADETLES
-355 PFDDKDGFDKDA
+355 FDDIGFDKNT
-367 YDIDD
+367 YDIED

-575 SNSVKYLSTNFL
+575 SNSNKYLSTNFL

-600 NDVELGFPLA
+600 NDIELGFPLA

-645 IGFLKRYSDRTTFKY
+645 IGFLKRYSDRITFKY

-705 VYVDNKLLD
+705 VYVDNKLLN

-849 DKFKKTFLQVAENSG
+849 DKFKKIFLQVAENSG

-995 QIYTDHTLINPVDVI
+995 EIYTDHTLINPVDVI

-1167 EDLQNGVIR
+1167 EDLQAGVIR
-1176 EPGKKVVYDS
+1176 EPGKKVVYDP
-1186 RFVRPDLLNHLP
+1186 RFVRTDLLNHLP
-1198 VDEDGELLSPVNSNY
+1198 VNEDGELLSPVNSNY

-1437 NWISNKVYGAGQIVQ
+1437 SWISNKVYGAGQIVQ

-1472 SKFVKLSAL
+1472 SKFVKLSSL
-1481 PIEGGITAVFS
+1481 PIEGGVTAVFS

-1499 SVLNYGTVLSTQQ
+1499 SVLNYGTVLPTQQ

-1534 FNQKINAVENWNLSA
+1534 FNQQINAVENWSLSA

-1622 KNTSDGIYFV
+1622 KNTSEGIYFV

-1687 YDEVKISEW
+1687 YDEVKINEW

-1712 FYYSANLNITGSS
+1712 FYYSANLNITGSN

-1913 FVDPNDVDFVLKNY
+1913 FVDPNDVDFILKNY

-2006 KTVSLDQIVCH
+2006 KTVSLDQIVCY

-2026 NDGSSYGYLGTFAS
+2026 NDGSSYGYLGILVS

-2097 MASYGTAMGVDGSNN
+2097 MASYGTAMSVDGSNN

-2192 VDDIVKHKEQ
+2192 VGDIVKHKEQ

-2230 VEFDAG
+2230 AEFDAG

-2439 SLDTQVSQTLSV
+2439 SLDTQASQTLSV

-2464 SYRANFNVLDD
+2464 SYRATFNVLDD
-2475 LTSTEIPSATVPLS
+2475 LTSAEVPSATVPLS

-2497 RAPKLLSDTKT
+2497 RVPKSLSDTKT
-2508 AGNTVGVWL
+2508 AGDTVGVWL
-2517 NTIRTGAP
+2517 NTIKTGAP
-2525 LTVYEPTDLDLTF
+2525 LSVYEPTALDLTF

-2550 VWDGFLQTQAVP
+2550 IWDGFLQTQAVP

-2581 TSNSAEVTYVKVIAF
+2581 TSNSAEVAYVKVIAF

-2614 EFGAPANLTLIGSPN
+2614 EFGASANLTLIGSPN

-2694 NRDYQQVFNIPAGLG
+2694 NRDYEQVFNIPAGLG
-2709 YTSALTNQGL
+2709 YASTLTNQGL

-2740 EMNNGTNLGLK
+2740 DMNNGTNLGLK

-2767 AATLTDTG
+2767 AATPTDTG
-2775 KIYFIKKS
+2775 KIYFVKKS

-2877 FDVNDSG
+2877 FDVNNSG

-2896 SSSPTQNKVVIY
+2896 SSSPTQNKVVVY

-3036 TGSVY
+3036 TGSIY
-3041 VYENFNNVFVF
+3041 VYENFNNVFMF

-3173 ISGLSIDAQ
+3173 ISGLSIDTQ

-3251 VLGISGTTKYNNSV
+3251 ALGISGTTKYNNSV

-3286 VKNKKTLPNTDNR
+3286 VKNKKTLPNIDSR

-3429 IERVNAVCKTN
+3429 IERVNAVCKIN

-3550 ANTRIEVRKFSVLI
+3550 ANPRIEVRKFSVLI
-3564 QSDSKIGNKWS
+3564 QSDSEIGNKWS

-3678 NSLYDFSQST
+3678 NSLYNFSQST

-3832 VINDQIANS
+3832 VINDQITNS
-3841 NITSIYPNKHWLDNV
+3841 DITNNYPNKHWLDNV

-3894 SNGRLTHIQIVDS
+3894 SNGRLTHIQIVNS

-3956 LLISNLTRTETFV
+3956 LLITNLTRTETFV

-4127 ALSAGAIYNIYK
+4127 ALSAGSIYNIYK

-4146 PNYGTAQPVTNPNAL
+4146 PNYGTPQPVTNPNAL

-4177 EQLIPTVANDLI
+4177 EQLIPTVNGDLI

-4274 YNYLGDSSTSV
+4274 YNYLGDSSTAV

-4305 ILDNSAFTTNFANK
+4305 ILDNSAFTTNFVNK

-4386 ETDSGYQYVNKTLIR
+4386 ETDSGYQYTNKTLIR

-4415 IYSSVNKTFSEVTY
+4415 IYSSVSKTFSEVTY

-4482 TLKSWQQ
+4482 AFKSWQQ

-4513 RWESSNSSVVLEAGI
+4513 RWESANSSVVLEAGI

-4699 QTLYWYS
+4699 QTLHWYS
-4706 QEIFLSD
+4706 QEILLSD

-4755 GTGVKND
+4755 GTGVKNN

-4791 DGSTENITLSWIP
+4791 DGSTENITLSWVP

-4818 LRKNSIRSYN
+4818 LRKNSIRSYD
-4828 ATLGMDSPEA
+4828 AALGMDSPEA